1 MSVLLVPDL
10 PADQLYLCTAAAA
23 LAAAD
28 ACRELAG
35 LQPSLKWPNDLVVGK
50 RKLAGILAESVP
62 LPDGGRRVV
71 VVGLGLNVEWPPPDA
86 GSAGFSATARRGPT
100 TGFEGPGLSDF
111 EPEDTSDP
119 AAVLLTATSIRRETG
134 VVVDKARLLDVILND
149 LDQRLAMLG
158 DEAGRAR
165 LAGGYRQR
173 CATIGQHVVVV
184 TAEGEYRGVAL
195 DVTPEGHLVVD
206 AGACFRTVSAGD
218 VIHLRAD
225 R

>member
-1 MSVLLVPDL
+1 MQGSDPGELQPAPDRVDNGPAGTRFSEVRRFSEVDSTNRYLLDLARLRPLQGVVAVADHQTAGRGRQGRRWQAPRGTNLLMSVLLVPDL

-119 AAVLLTATSIRRETG
+119 AAVLLTATSIRRET
-134 VVVDKARLLDVILND
+134 
-149 LDQRLAMLG
+149 
-158 DEAGRAR
+158 
-165 LAGGYRQR
+165 
-173 CATIGQHVVVV
+173 
-184 TAEGEYRGVAL
+184 
-195 DVTPEGHLVVD
+195 
-206 AGACFRTVSAGD
+206 
-218 VIHLRAD
+218 
-225 R
+225 